1 MRVARQLEQ
10 LGFVVRL
17 LENQT
22 KDELERAVTAW
33 TQALPENA
41 HALLFLSGHGM
52 ELQGERYFVSVDY
65 GTHDTSMIVAAAKD
79 KCVTLGWIFER
90 IYSMLQQ
97 DGLIMAFGDCCRE
110 DALKAAEH
118 AHVVRSGHDSQGR
131 TGPKLCQQTFQ
142 GRWR

>member
-41 HALLFLSGHGM
+41 HALIFLSGHGM

-79 KCVTLGWIFER
+79 KCVTL
-90 IYSMLQQ
+90 
-97 DGLIMAFGDCCRE
+97 
-110 DALKAAEH
+110 
-118 AHVVRSGHDSQGR
+118 
-131 TGPKLCQQTFQ
+131 
-142 GRWR
+142 